1 GLDQTRGWF
10 YTLIVLGTALFGTH
24 PFKNV
29 IVNGIV
35 MAEDGK
41 KMSKSLRNYSPPDD
55 LMETYGADALRLYLI
70 NSGLVKAEEQ
80 RFADSGVK
88 DMVRRALL
96 PWLNAYKFLN
106 TYAQIDNWQ
115 PDASRPD
122 STNIMD
128 QWILSRLESLKDNIA
143 TEMENYR
150 LYNVVPALFDFI
162 EDLTNWYIRLNRSRF
177 WAEGEVP
184 DKFSAYQTLY
194 DTLYELS
201 LSMAPFAP
209 FLSETIYQSLRKL
222 ANSDLPPSV
231 HLCLYP
237 ESNNNRIKP
246 LLEQAVTRMQH
257 IILLGRQK
265 RNQEKVKT
273 KYPVGKLTVV
283 HRDPEL
289 LEEIGRLEGYLSDE
303 LNTKTIEYSTEESQY
318 IHLYAKPNSPVL
330 GKRLGKDFKKFK
342 QLIEGLDSI
351 TIEQFQNSGS
361 LDVDG
366 ESFQQNDILIF
377 REAREGTNAVSDRFI
392 SIDMDCTLNEDL
404 VREGLAREVI
414 NRIQKSRKDS
424 GFNVSDRIRLSINS
438 GDRLVKAIKAHED
451 YIKRETLTLD
461 LQYVDE
467 PGEMVFDIDGEAV
480 SLSMVVSE

>member
-1 GLDQTRGWF
+1 
-10 YTLIVLGTALFGTH
+10 
-24 PFKNV
+24 
-29 IVNGIV
+29 
-35 MAEDGK
+35 
-41 KMSKSLRNYSPPDD
+41 
-55 LMETYGADALRLYLI
+55 
-70 NSGLVKAEEQ
+70 
-80 RFADSGVK
+80 
-88 DMVRRALL
+88 
-96 PWLNAYKFLN
+96 
-106 TYAQIDNWQ
+106 
-115 PDASRPD
+115 
-122 STNIMD
+122 
-128 QWILSRLESLKDNIA
+128 
-143 TEMENYR
+143 
-150 LYNVVPALFDFI
+150 
-162 EDLTNWYIRLNRSRF
+162 
-177 WAEGEVP
+177 
-184 DKFSAYQTLY
+184 
-194 DTLYELS
+194 
-201 LSMAPFAP
+201 
-209 FLSETIYQSLRKL
+209 
-222 ANSDLPPSV
+222 
-231 HLCLYP
+231 
-237 ESNNNRIKP
+237 
-246 LLEQAVTRMQH
+246 MQH

-330 GKRLGKDFKKFK
+330 GKRLGKNFKNFK

-361 LDVDG
+361 LDLDG
-366 ESFQQNDILIF
+366 ESFQQNDILVF

-467 PGEMVFDIDGEAV
+467 PGEMVFDIDGDAV

>member
-1 GLDQTRGWF
+1 
-10 YTLIVLGTALFGTH
+10 
-24 PFKNV
+24 
-29 IVNGIV
+29 
-35 MAEDGK
+35 
-41 KMSKSLRNYSPPDD
+41 
-55 LMETYGADALRLYLI
+55 
-70 NSGLVKAEEQ
+70 
-80 RFADSGVK
+80 
-88 DMVRRALL
+88 
-96 PWLNAYKFLN
+96 
-106 TYAQIDNWQ
+106 
-115 PDASRPD
+115 
-122 STNIMD
+122 
-128 QWILSRLESLKDNIA
+128 
-143 TEMENYR
+143 
-150 LYNVVPALFDFI
+150 
-162 EDLTNWYIRLNRSRF
+162 
-177 WAEGEVP
+177 
-184 DKFSAYQTLY
+184 FSAYQTLY

-222 ANSDLPPSV
+222 ANSDLPASV

-237 ESNNNRIKP
+237 ESNNHRIKP

-424 GFNVSDRIRLSINS
+424 GFNVSDRIRLSISS

-467 PGEMVFDIDGEAV
+467 PGEMVFDIDGEAM